1 MADLPPLYPA
11 DPGSPFTT
19 LAAPYTT
26 GDTTVTLT
34 DASTRPAAPNLLC
47 LEGAPGSGV
56 LLYTGIDGN
65 TLTGV
70 SQIEGP
76 TGTWPAGS
84 YAYRGF
90 TAYDHNALI
99 ENVSGSSFLETWTIT
114 EDPVNEDLVFSYV
127 GGS

>member
-19 LAAPYTT
+19 LAEPYTT

-90 TAYDHNALI
+90 TA
-99 ENVSGSSFLETWTIT
+99 
-114 EDPVNEDLVFSYV
+114 
-127 GGS
+127 GGSRSAPGRGTGLHHLPQRICMGGAEP